1 MDRLLQDFRYG
12 LRRLVRSPGFSA
24 LVIIT
29 LALGIGANTA
39 IFSVVNA
46 LLLRPLPY
54 ENSQE
59 LVTIEHLYPS
69 LNSMHAPVSARGFTR
84 YRDDTRSFS
93 KVAVQSGWGVNLTGI
108 GEPERLN
115 GQRVSADFFAAY
127 GATAARGRTFAA
139 DEDQPG
145 KNHEVVL
152 TDALWKR
159 RFGSDP
165 DIIGKTISLNGEPYQ
180 IIGVM
185 PADFKSFFNSQAEIF
200 TPLALTAEQISGGF
214 TNEYLSLTA
223 RMKPGVTIQ
232 AAQTEMKQY
241 ADRLKKDN
249 PDNFPPDWTLA
260 VTSLTEKA
268 TGPVKTPLLILLGS
282 VAMVLLIACANVAN
296 LLLARAAGRLK
307 EVSVRL
313 ALGAKRSQLIR
324 QLLLESMILGVI
336 GGAAG
341 LGVAVAGVRAL
352 VAAAPPQLAV
362 LGTVS
367 IDGKVMLFTL
377 LLSVATGLLFGLA
390 PALQST
396 RANVNDTLREGGR
409 GAIADRSGH
418 KLRRIFVVAEL
429 ALALTLLAGAGLLI
443 RSFQRLNSVNPGFN
457 PENLVTMNLTL
468 PRAKYP
474 SDTAQ
479 IQFFDRALPAIAA
492 APGVKAV
499 AAVSELPFGGGWS
512 TGSFTVEGYTPP
524 ERTQGPWGDIR
535 VVNEDYFDAMGI
547 PIKEGRSFTASDKQ
561 GRQFVAVI
569 DEEMAKKFWPNKS
582 PLGKRITFDTPS
594 DSANWISVVGVVGHT
609 AQEGLDA
616 ERRIQLYL
624 SYRQAGAGNL
634 TIAVRTAGNPTA
646 VVPDVRRAVQSVDPE
661 EPLARIETMTKL
673 MAQSTG
679 QRRLSTVMLGLFAGL
694 ALLLSA
700 LGIYGVIAQSVT
712 QRTQE
717 LGVRMALGAARR
729 DVLGLVMLQGARI
742 AAIGL
747 ILGVAGAFSLTRLM
761 ASQLFQVNATDPV
774 TFISV
779 SGILIAVAMIAT
791 LVPALRAARLDPVQA
806 LRKE

>member
-1 MDRLLQDFRYG
+1 
-12 LRRLVRSPGFSA
+12 
-24 LVIIT
+24 
-29 LALGIGANTA
+29 
-39 IFSVVNA
+39 
-46 LLLRPLPY
+46 
-54 ENSQE
+54 
-59 LVTIEHLYPS
+59 
-69 LNSMHAPVSARGFTR
+69 
-84 YRDDTRSFS
+84 
-93 KVAVQSGWGVNLTGI
+93 
-108 GEPERLN
+108 
-115 GQRVSADFFAAY
+115 
-127 GATAARGRTFAA
+127 
-139 DEDQPG
+139 
-145 KNHEVVL
+145 
-152 TDALWKR
+152 
-159 RFGSDP
+159 
-165 DIIGKTISLNGEPYQ
+165 
-180 IIGVM
+180 
-185 PADFKSFFNSQAEIF
+185 
-200 TPLALTAEQISGGF
+200 
-214 TNEYLSLTA
+214 
-223 RMKPGVTIQ
+223 MKPGVTIQ